1 MAQGSFSATVKG
13 WASERKERMVAVRR
27 ESAQRTIEIMQ
38 TPVAKGGNM
47 PVKSGFLR
55 ASLKATIGLSN
66 FATIANPNAT
76 GSYAYDPAQ
85 ISLVIAG
92 ADVNDP
98 ITAVYTAVYANVAN
112 YGGPNRE
119 ARMFVDLAAQRWPG
133 IVSQV
138 AAEAE
143 TRNCK

>member
-1 MAQGSFSATVKG
+1 MAQGSFTATVKG

-27 ESAQRTIEIMQ
+27 EAAQRTIEIMQ

-66 FATIANPNAT
+66 FATMANPNDARP
-76 GSYAYDPAQ
+76 YAYDPAQ

-92 ADVNDP
+92 SNLNDP
-98 ITAVYTAVYANVAN
+98 ITVVYTAVYANVAN

-119 ARMFVDLAAQRWPG
+119 ARMFVDLAAQRWTQ
-133 IVSQV
+133 IVAQV

-143 TRNCK
+143 ARNRK